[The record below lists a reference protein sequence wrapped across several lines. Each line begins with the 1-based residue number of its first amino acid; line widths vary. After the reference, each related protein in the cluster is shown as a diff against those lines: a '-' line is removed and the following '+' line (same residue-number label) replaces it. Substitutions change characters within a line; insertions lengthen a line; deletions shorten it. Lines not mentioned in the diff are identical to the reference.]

1 MGNRISLTDF
11 WLSGCLGFLVAS
23 SHFLE
28 VLLTLNFSLIAWCRG
43 WSLAEQAF
51 GMIARQ
57 ESLWNSKGGK
67 EQKQVKRR
75 GKEQDQEAESGAGA
89 GRGGRGK
96 FTRWSCA

>member
-1 MGNRISLTDF
+1 MLTRVNNLHILLLCVF
-11 WLSGCLGFLVAS
+11 LGFLVAS
-23 SHFLE
+23 CQFVE

-75 GKEQDQEAESGAGA
+75 GKEL
-89 GRGGRGK
+89 GK
-96 FTRWSCA
+96 RSHNA